1 MRIITKKGS
10 ALEQTVKVM
19 CERITE
25 SVVGGQDLVKTA
37 TGIRPINI
45 YGIYHWGTISKLVP
59 EFVFNDA
66 DIGRLNSK
74 QLRRKKGTRDV
85 WVPALRYKEG
95 KQLDLN
101 FRKYSDKYE
110 VRDEPLRTFGINTVN
125 WTAGVSYYCKP
136 VHDAVTDRYILVC
149 SDSIPE
155 AFSRERLA
163 KDQFEIEY

>member
-1 MRIITKKGS
+1 MIIITKKGS

-19 CERITE
+19 CERLTE

-37 TGIRPINI
+37 TGIRPIDI
-45 YGIYHWGTISKLVP
+45 YGIYHWGTILKLVP

-66 DIGRLNSK
+66 DIGSLNPN

-110 VRDEPLRTFGINTVN
+110 VRDEPLQTFGINTVN
-125 WTAGVSYYCKP
+125 WKTGVSYRCKP
-136 VHDAVTDRYILVC
+136 VHDAFTDRYILLC
-149 SDSIPE
+149 SNSISK
-155 AFSRERLA
+155 AFNKERLS
-163 KDQFEIEY
+163 KDQFEIVY